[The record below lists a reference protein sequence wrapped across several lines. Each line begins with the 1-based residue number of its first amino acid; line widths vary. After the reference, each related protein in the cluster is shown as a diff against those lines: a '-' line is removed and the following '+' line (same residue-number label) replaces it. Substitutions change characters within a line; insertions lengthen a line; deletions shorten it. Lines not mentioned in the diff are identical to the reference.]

1 MKTHLLT
8 SLWTRLIYHR
18 RGFSLVETL
27 MATGII
33 STAALGTLGLLA
45 GSMNS
50 SVDGIQRSRA
60 VVMAQDIFH
69 DLQIGALNLAP
80 AATDE
85 RQSRMLRPE
94 MGFGFTKHV
103 LLFDSAGAL
112 LPASSQPK
120 ANDSQNTY
128 AHGTT
133 LPGVGWLVCM
143 EGIARADLSDTSGAG
158 QVTRT
163 PEPSVVNP
171 LGSAAYPFLPV
182 TSVSDPTLTP
192 PTNTLTQVRISV
204 EGPASAPAQRR
215 KKFSY
220 EFLWN
225 RR

>member
-1 MKTHLLT
+1 MKKRTSTFSIRERLL
-8 SLWTRLIYHR
+8 RQ
-18 RGFSLVETL
+18 GFSLVETL

-50 SVDGIQRSRA
+50 SVDGMQRSRA
-60 VVMAQDIFH
+60 VVIAQDIFH
-69 DLQIGALNLAP
+69 DLQIGALNVAP
-80 AATDE
+80 ATTDE

-103 LLFDSAGAL
+103 LFFDVAGTL
-112 LPASSQPK
+112 LPAGQPK
-120 ANDSQNTY
+120 ENDSQKVY
-128 AHGTT
+128 DHGTSQ
-133 LPGVGWLVCM
+133 PGVGWLVCM
-143 EGIARADLSDTSGAG
+143 EGMQRQDLMDTSGAG
-158 QVTRT
+158 QVALAPDLTA
-163 PEPSVVNP
+163 VGP
-171 LGSAAYPFLPV
+171 LGSAVYPFSPV
-182 TSVSDPTLTP
+182 SSPLDFTIAP

-204 EGPASAPAQRR
+204 ESPASAPAARR